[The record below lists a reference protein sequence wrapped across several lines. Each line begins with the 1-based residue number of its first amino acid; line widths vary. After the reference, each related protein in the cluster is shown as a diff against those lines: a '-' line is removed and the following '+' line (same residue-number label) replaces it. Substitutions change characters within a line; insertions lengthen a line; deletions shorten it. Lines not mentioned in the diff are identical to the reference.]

1 MRRLALFVFG
11 GAIWL
16 LLLAIP
22 VMADNGPHVRGQA
35 TNAATGSCASCH
47 RAHSG
52 QAPDLLKTS
61 ASQLCYTCHGTGS
74 IGATTDVVDGTG
86 YADLTTTHVSGPGPV
101 PAGGGALRGGGFE
114 YALIATDTIAGNPSS
129 MPSNGSTLG
138 RVAIIPVAATSE
150 AATSGHSVDGSAVTM
165 WGAGADGTVETG
177 KADVQLTCAS
187 CHDPH
192 GNGQYRILK
201 PTPDDVVPN
210 ADVAA
215 VKINDATVKS
225 YITTSAVGGYGVNA
239 QVAADAAE
247 SPLNADGSAIN
258 YDIASKTYT
267 GTYLE
272 ASSRWCSMCHTRY
285 QGVAGSAGTVSWME
299 GGSTDSTFTFRHAIR
314 NLVDPDTNGAP
325 TTGVIN
331 PISPSSQLRPNAT
344 LGTSGTYRG
353 VATAPYT
360 NPATGATAA
369 NSGIYGVGDA
379 PLTTSRPTMQGSTGD
394 LLTAGAPRCITCHVS
409 HGSNATAG
417 AVVDLEYSDVTG
429 MTGLGSTLLRLDGRT
444 VCQACHA
451 K

>member
-1 MRRLALFVFG
+1 MRRLALFVAG

-22 VMADNGPHVRGQA
+22 AMADNGPHVRGQA

-47 RAHSG
+47 RAHSA

-86 YADLTTTHVSGPGPV
+86 YADLTTVHASGPGIV

-114 YALIATDTIAGNPSS
+114 YALIATETIAGNPSS

-138 RVAIIPVAATSE
+138 RVASIPVAASSE

-165 WGAGADGTVETG
+165 WGAGADGTAGTG
-177 KADVQLTCAS
+177 LADVQMTCAS

-201 PTPDDVVPN
+201 ATPDGVVANPK
-210 ADVAA
+210 VSA
-215 VKINDATVKS
+215 VKINDATVKT
-225 YITTSAVGGYGVNA
+225 YTTANYGVNS

-247 SPLNADGSAIN
+247 SPLNADGSSLN
-258 YDIASKTYT
+258 YDFSTKTFS

-285 QGVAGSAGTVSWME
+285 MGFRGSAGNQGWTEAGTS
-299 GGSTDSTFTFRHAIR
+299 DDTFTFRHAIR
-314 NLVDPDTNGAP
+314 NLVDPDQRGITAS
-325 TTGVIN
+325 GVIN
-331 PISPSSQLRPNAT
+331 PASPSSQLRPGAT
-344 LGTSGTYRG
+344 LGSYTSSGVTYRG
-353 VATAPYT
+353 VAAYDATT
-360 NPATGATAA
+360 N
-369 NSGIYGVGDA
+369 GIMSASNVGNG
-379 PLTTSRPTMQGSTGD
+379 TTSITGQTGD
-394 LLTAGAPRCITCHVS
+394 LLSTGGPRCITCHVS

-417 AVVDLEYSDVTG
+417 AVVDLEHSDVTG